1 VKRRRRFQP
10 NGGVRAGAD
19 HQAGQIDAA
28 ALSGWSI
35 AETNDSVTFAVRLA
49 PRSSRN
55 QIVGVEGGAL
65 KIKLTAPPVEG
76 AANAALIEFV
86 AERLDVRRS
95 AVSIVSG
102 DKSRNK
108 LVRVSGLTRAQVLER
123 M

>member
-1 VKRRRRFQP
+1 MKDED
-10 NGGVRAGAD
+10 GVD
-19 HQAGQIDAA
+19 WLISES
-28 ALSGWSI
+28 SG
-35 AETNDSVTFAVRLA
+35 SVTFSVRVV

-86 AERLDVRRS
+86 AEWLGVRRG

-102 DKSRNK
+102 DRARNK
-108 LVRVSGLTRAQVLER
+108 LVQVKGVTRESVLKKL
-123 M
+123 

>member
-1 VKRRRRFQP
+1 M
-10 NGGVRAGAD
+10 NY
-19 HQAGQIDAA
+19 
-28 ALSGWSI
+28 WSI
-35 AETNDSVTFAVRLA
+35 TAADGSVTFAVRVV

-86 AERLDVRRS
+86 AEWLGVRRS

-102 DKSRNK
+102 DKARNK
-108 LVRVSGLTRAQVLER
+108 LVRVSGVTRDQVETGFLLTG
-123 M
+123 

>member
-1 VKRRRRFQP
+1 M
-10 NGGVRAGAD
+10 
-19 HQAGQIDAA
+19 
-28 ALSGWSI
+28 SEWSI
-35 AETNDSVTFAVRLA
+35 SAADGSVTFAVRVV

-86 AERLDVRRS
+86 AEWLGVRRS

-102 DKSRNK
+102 DKARNK
-108 LVRVSGLTRAQVLER
+108 LVRVKDVTRQIVETGFLQDG
-123 M
+123 

>member
-1 VKRRRRFQP
+1 MSDWSITET
-10 NGGVRAGAD
+10 NGG
-19 HQAGQIDAA
+19 
-28 ALSGWSI
+28 
-35 AETNDSVTFAVRLA
+35 VTFAVRVV

-86 AERLDVRRS
+86 AEWLGVRRS

-102 DKSRNK
+102 DKARNK
-108 LVRVSGLTRAQVLER
+108 HVRVRGVTRGQMLR
-123 M
+123 KL

>member
-1 VKRRRRFQP
+1 MS
-10 NGGVRAGAD
+10 D
-19 HQAGQIDAA
+19 
-28 ALSGWSI
+28 WSI
-35 AETNDSVTFAVRLA
+35 TEANDSVTFAVRVV

-86 AERLDVRRS
+86 AEWLGVRRS

-102 DKSRNK
+102 DKARNK
-108 LVRVSGLTRAQVLER
+108 LVRVNGVTREQVLEKL
-123 M
+123 

>member
-1 VKRRRRFQP
+1 MT
-10 NGGVRAGAD
+10 D
-19 HQAGQIDAA
+19 
-28 ALSGWSI
+28 WSI
-35 AETNDSVTFAVRLA
+35 TEENGSVTFAVRVV

-55 QIVGVEGGAL
+55 QIAGVEGGAL

-86 AERLDVRRS
+86 AEWLGIRRS

-102 DKSRNK
+102 EKSRHK
-108 LVRVSGLTRAQVLER
+108 VVRVAGVTKAQMLGR

>member
-1 VKRRRRFQP
+1 M
-10 NGGVRAGAD
+10 NN
-19 HQAGQIDAA
+19 
-28 ALSGWSI
+28 WSI
-35 AETNDSVTFAVRLA
+35 TEANGSVTFAVRVV

-86 AERLDVRRS
+86 AEWLGVRRS

-102 DKSRNK
+102 DKARNK
-108 LVRVSGLTRAQVLER
+108 LVRVSGVTREKVESGFLRAR
-123 M
+123 K